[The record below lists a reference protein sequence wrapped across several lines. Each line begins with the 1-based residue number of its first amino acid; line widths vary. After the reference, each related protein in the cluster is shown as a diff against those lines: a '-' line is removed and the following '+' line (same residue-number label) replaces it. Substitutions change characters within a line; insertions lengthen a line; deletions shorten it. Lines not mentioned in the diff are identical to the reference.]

1 MAVKRRLQKAEELN
15 LVPIMNLVT
24 ILIPFLIMAAQ
35 FVQLAVIDSTLPA
48 IGTPQ
53 PSDEKPDKPP
63 LNLSL
68 AITDRGIT
76 IMGAD
81 AVLHPEGAP
90 PTAEGEARPPTVP
103 CKSGGVCTNVD
114 DYKWEELTKKLSE
127 IKTVYPD
134 ESDANVIL
142 VPDNQVKYEILVKTM
157 DASRD
162 NPKDKTEDDKARLL
176 FPNVV
181 IAGGAM

>member
-1 MAVKRRLQKAEELN
+1 
-15 LVPIMNLVT
+15 
-24 ILIPFLIMAAQ
+24 
-35 FVQLAVIDSTLPA
+35 
-48 IGTPQ
+48 
-53 PSDEKPDKPP
+53 
-63 LNLSL
+63 
-68 AITDRGIT
+68 
-76 IMGAD
+76 
-81 AVLHPEGAP
+81 
-90 PTAEGEARPPTVP
+90 
-103 CKSGGVCTNVD
+103 VD
-114 DYKWEELTKKLSE
+114 DYKWEELTKKLTE

-142 VPDNQVKYEILVKTM
+142 VPDNQVKYEVLVKTM